1 MKILGIATFAV
12 LCVSFSLAQDYRAT
26 ILGQVTDPSGS
37 AIPNA
42 TVKATRVDTNTTTEV
57 KASANGIYTI
67 PFLNP
72 GTYTVEASA
81 AGFTTLK
88 RENITLLTAD
98 KLNLPLKLQ
107 LGQMT
112 QEVTVIG
119 QQEMLDTATASRG
132 LNFDPIKTQEYPL
145 NGRQTYM
152 LMALTPGVIFT
163 QEAFG
168 ATGFS
173 GTRGW
178 DVNNSYMINGGRT
191 GTSQFLLN
199 GAPISNNDGTWQL
212 APNVEAVQEF
222 KVMTNTYDAQYGRF
236 GGGVVNTT
244 VKSGT
249 SDWHG
254 DVFEYFRNRVFDA
267 NYFQNNFVGRPL
279 QTHNQHQ
286 FGGVIGG
293 PIRKEKDFIFG
304 SFEGWREIIGF
315 SATSNVPAAAL
326 RSVNPALLGGKGGI
340 DFGAL

>member
-1 MKILGIATFAV
+1 MKILGIASFAV
-12 LCVSFSLAQDYRAT
+12 LCVAFSFAQDYRAT
-26 ILGQVTDPSGS
+26 ILGQVTDPAGS

-42 TVKATRVDTNTTTEV
+42 NVKATRVDTNTTTEV

-132 LNFDPIKTQEYPL
+132 LNFDPVKTQEYPL

-178 DVNNSYMINGGRT
+178 DVNTTKMSKAERP
-191 GTSQFLLN
+191 GTTQSLLN
-199 GAPISNNDGTWQL
+199 EARTPTPGAPRQL
-212 APNVEAVQEF
+212 PPNVER
-222 KVMTNTYDAQYGRF
+222 G
-236 GGGVVNTT
+236 
-244 VKSGT
+244 
-249 SDWHG
+249 
-254 DVFEYFRNRVFDA
+254 
-267 NYFQNNFVGRPL
+267 QNS
-279 QTHNQHQ
+279 
-286 FGGVIGG
+286 
-293 PIRKEKDFIFG
+293 K
-304 SFEGWREIIGF
+304 
-315 SATSNVPAAAL
+315 A
-326 RSVNPALLGGKGGI
+326 
-340 DFGAL
+340 